1 MARTVNFDTLAY
13 ANKLKQAGVPDK
25 QAEAQ
30 SEALAEIFDYQAA
43 TKKDLQDLETR
54 LSTKIDGKI
63 SEVEIKISQLEIKIS
78 EIKTEIIKWVVGLFF
93 AQSAL
98 MISFLKFF
106 H

>member
-1 MARTVNFDTLAY
+1 MAHAVNFDTLAY
-13 ANKLKQAGVPDK
+13 ANKLKQAGFSDK

-43 TKKDLQDLETR
+43 TKKDLQDTETR
-54 LSTKIDGKI
+54 LIAQFDVKM
-63 SEVEIKISQLEIKIS
+63 SEMKSD
-78 EIKTEIIKWVVGLFF
+78 IIKWVVGLFF

-98 MISFLKFF
+98 MISFLKIF